1 MKKIYLAVVLVV
13 FASLSAL
20 AQNDNGAIKIT
31 LKDKN
36 TGEAIPFANVVAYK
50 DGVQVGVSTTNMDG
64 EAFVKPLSPGKYT
77 VKGIYLGYQA
87 AEIKDVVVGEGKTSY
102 VTINLA
108 SGEGVNLETIDVIAY
123 QVPLIDPD
131 TKSGATVTREDYQNL
146 ATKDVNSVAAQTAGV
161 YQADEG
167 KGINIRGGR
176 DNNATYF
183 VDGVK
188 VFGTPRLPQQSIEQ
202 LQVITGGVP
211 ASYGDLTSGA
221 ISISTR
227 GPQSKTF
234 GGVELIS
241 SQLTDKFGYNSLG
254 FSLGGPLYK
263 KRDSTR
269 RTVLGFFMSG
279 QGNYVKEPSP
289 SFIPI
294 YVLKDEK
301 LQEIKENPLT
311 QSRSGTG
318 FVRTSEYV
326 TKEDMTT
333 QRFRPNAVYRSLSL
347 NGKLDFQPT
356 NNTNITLGGFY
367 EYSDQFNAT
376 GNAAAPSNAMF
387 NSNNNS
393 QTINRTW
400 RTNLSIT
407 QKFGN
412 ATADKTKTQSLL
424 SNSYFKFLVSYE
436 NVLAT
441 TQSAQHKDNF
451 FDYGYIGK
459 FEIPRTDYTNAY
471 NYNFDPSYQPTPGT
485 LASPSYTY
493 LGDRVGSVVF
503 TPGTANPEAALY
515 TSWLA
520 AHSNPNAFSMDYI
533 VANNGLRNGDLPQSI
548 YSLYNSFGSG
558 YSGYSKQT
566 NSQFRVTASFNTD
579 IKNHALTVG
588 LEFDQRS
595 LSFYSLGT
603 NALWTRMRLIT
614 NQHTTQL
621 DRSNP
626 ILNEELSGLI
636 PYYYYNYLYQE
647 NQQTQFSERL
657 LEKLGYPKN
666 YTGFVNTD
674 ALDPSQLSI
683 DMFSAEDLLGLTS
696 TANLVNYY
704 GYTHD
709 GKRTSAKTNITDFLE
724 KKDENG
730 RNLLPVG
737 SFKPIYSSVYIMDK
751 FDFKDIKFLVGLRI
765 DRYDANQQILKDKYS
780 LHDLAKVSDLGSI
793 ENLPAGFTDN
803 VPGNISQDAAVYI
816 AQNPQGGKSPLAIL
830 GYREGDKWFNSEGNE
845 ISDPNLIATA
855 DGRPIPL
862 YKDMANYDSKMS
874 AAAFTNYVAAIN
886 PQPRLGFSFPI
897 SDVANF
903 FAHYDWLIQ
912 RPTSNQFNPLDYYYL
927 NASEQNPF
935 ITNPN
940 LKPQQT
946 IDYELG
952 FSQVLNERK
961 NAALTITSF
970 YKEFRNQ
977 INQRAVV
984 GAYPKNYVMYDNIDF
999 STAKGLSLAF
1009 DFRRTGGSAIKFN
1022 YTLLF
1027 AEGSGSNVNSGAN
1040 LASSGQPNI
1049 RVLQPLDYDQ
1059 RHSFV
1064 VSYDYRFGSKKDY
1077 KGPTYK
1083 TKKDKTIQWFE
1094 NVGFNLTFLLGSGT
1108 PYTRW
1113 STAVPVNGG
1122 GRSSIVGQING
1133 SSKPWN
1139 FRANLRID
1147 KTIALEWGKEES
1159 DNKKTANLN
1168 IYLQVLN
1175 LFNTRNVIN
1184 VYSFTGA
1191 SDDDGYLQSTQGQ
1204 SALAITNSAI
1214 AFSDMYS
1221 IRMNAPNNYSLP
1233 RQIRIGVL
1241 FEF

>member
-1 MKKIYLAVVLVV
+1 MKKIYLAVVLVL

-20 AQNDNGAIKIT
+20 AQNDNGAIKIL

-64 EAFVKPLSPGKYT
+64 EAFIKPLNPGKYT
-77 VKGIYLGYQA
+77 VKGIYIGYQP
-87 AEIKDVVVGEGKTSY
+87 AEVKDVVVGEGKTAY
-102 VTINLA
+102 ITIPLA
-108 SGEGVNLETIDVIAY
+108 NGEGVNLETIDVIAY
-123 QVPLIDPD
+123 SVPLIDPD
-131 TKSGATVTREDYQNL
+131 TKSGATVTREEYMNL

-188 VFGTPRLPQQSIEQ
+188 IFGTPRLPQQSIEQ

-227 GPQSKTF
+227 GPQSKFF

-241 SQLTDKFGYNSLG
+241 SQLIDKFGYNSLG
-254 FSLGGPLYK
+254 FSVGGPIYK

-269 RTVLGFFMSG
+269 RTVLGFFVSG
-279 QGNYVKEPSP
+279 QGNYIKEPTP

-301 LQEIKENPLT
+301 LQELKETPLRP
-311 QSRSGTG
+311 SRSGTG
-318 FVRTSEYV
+318 YVRSSEFV
-326 TKEDMTT
+326 TKDDMRT
-333 QRFRPNAVYRSLSL
+333 QRFRPNAVSRSLSL

-356 NNTNITLGGFY
+356 GNTNVTLGGFY
-367 EYSDQFNAT
+367 EYADNFNAT
-376 GNAAAPSNAMF
+376 GSNPGVASNAMF
-387 NSNNNS
+387 NAGNNS

-400 RTNLSIT
+400 RTNISLT

-424 SNSYFKFLVSYE
+424 SNSYFKFLASYE
-436 NVLAT
+436 NVLAK
-441 TQSAQHKDNF
+441 TQNALHKDNY
-451 FDYGYIGK
+451 FDYGYVGK
-459 FEIPRTDYTNAY
+459 FEIPYTDQGNAN
-471 NYNFDPSYQPTPGT
+471 NYNFDSEYQINPTT
-485 LASPSYTY
+485 TIQSYTY
-493 LGDRVGSVVF
+493 TGRVAQGVQF
-503 TPGTANPEAALY
+503 TPGTQNPDAALY

-520 AHSNPNAFSMDYI
+520 ANTNPNSLTMDYI
-533 VANNGLRNGDLPQSI
+533 AANNGLRNGDLPATI
-548 YSLYNSFGSG
+548 YNLFNNFGYG
-558 YSGYSKQT
+558 HPVATKQT
-566 NSQFRVTASFNTD
+566 NTQFRIASSFNTD
-579 IKNHALTVG
+579 IKNHALTAG

-595 LSFYSLGT
+595 LSFYGLTANS
-603 NALWTRMRLIT
+603 LWTRMRLIA

-621 DRSNP
+621 DRDRP
-626 ILNEELSGLI
+626 ILNTDFSGLV
-636 PYYYYNYLYQE
+636 PYYYYDYLYNE
-647 NQQTQFSERL
+647 NQQTQFSEKVL
-657 LEKLGYPKN
+657 DKLGLPKN

-674 ALDPSQLSI
+674 ALDPSQLSL
-683 DMFSAEDLLGLTS
+683 DMFSADDLLGQQDNT
-696 TANLVNYY
+696 NLISYY
-704 GYTHD
+704 GYSHD
-709 GKRTSAKTNITDFLE
+709 GKKTGGKTNINDFLE
-724 KKDENG
+724 KKDDSG
-730 RNLLPVG
+730 RNTLPIG
-737 SFKPIYSSVYIMDK
+737 SFKPIYASVYIMDK
-751 FDFKDIKFLVGLRI
+751 FDFKDIKFLVGFRV
-765 DRYDANQQILKDKYS
+765 DRYDANQQVLKDKYA
-780 LHDLAKVSDLGSI
+780 LHELAKVSDLGSI
-793 ENLPAGFTDN
+793 ENLPTGFTDN
-803 VPGNISQDAAVYI
+803 IPGNISKDAAVYVS
-816 AQNPQGGKSPLAIL
+816 QNPQGGKSPVSIL
-830 GYREGDKWFNSEGNE
+830 GYREDDKWFNSEGNE
-845 ISDPNLIATA
+845 ISDPNLIATS

-862 YKDMANYDSKMS
+862 YKDVANYDKKMS
-874 AAAFTNYVAAIN
+874 SGAFMNYVAAVR

-912 RPTSNQFNPLDYYYL
+912 RPTNNQLNPLDYYFM
-927 NASEQNPF
+927 NASQQQPF
-935 ITNPN
+935 VTNPN
-940 LKPQQT
+940 LKPQQS

-970 YKEFRNQ
+970 YKEFRNL
-977 INQRAVV
+977 INQRIVV
-984 GAYPKNYVMYDNIDF
+984 GAYPKNYLTHDNIDF
-999 STAKGLSLAF
+999 ATVKGLSLVF
-1009 DFRRTGGSAIKFN
+1009 DFRRTGGSAIKIN
-1022 YTLLF
+1022 YTLQF
-1027 AEGSGSNVNSGAN
+1027 AEGSGSNINSGAN
-1040 LASSGQPNI
+1040 LASSGQPNL

-1083 TKKDKTIQWFE
+1083 TKKDKTVQLFE
-1094 NVGFNLTFLLGSGT
+1094 DVGFNLTFLLGSGT

-1113 STAVPVNGG
+1113 NTAIPINGNS
-1122 GRSSIVGQING
+1122 RSSIVGQING

-1147 KTIALEWGKEES
+1147 KNIALEWGKDDA

-1175 LFNTRNVIN
+1175 LLNTRNVIN
-1184 VYSFTGA
+1184 IYNFTGA
-1191 SDDDGYLQSTQGQ
+1191 SDDDGYLASTQGQ
-1204 SALAITNSAI
+1204 AALAITNSAA
-1214 AFSDMYS
+1214 AFSDMYNV
-1221 IRMNAPNNYSLP
+1221 RMNAPNNYSLP